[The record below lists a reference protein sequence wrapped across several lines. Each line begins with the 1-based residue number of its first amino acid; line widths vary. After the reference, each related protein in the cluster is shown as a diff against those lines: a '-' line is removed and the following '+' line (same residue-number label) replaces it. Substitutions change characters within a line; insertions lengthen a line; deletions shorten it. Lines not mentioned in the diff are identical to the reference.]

1 MSGESLSGPL
11 LSLDHLSVDY
21 GRGRS
26 RKRVVTDVSF
36 DIAHGE
42 TVGLVGESGSGKST
56 IGKAILGLV
65 PVAGGA
71 IRFDGEDIGH
81 VSSRR
86 RRELTRSIQVIYQ
99 DPYGSL
105 NPALQIGTTLAE
117 PLTTRRR
124 ELSQREVAL
133 RVGEALELVGLPP
146 TAARKY
152 PGDFSGGQRQ
162 RIAIARAVIVRPRLI
177 VCDEAVSALD
187 LSIQAQVLNLLQD
200 LSAELGVSYL
210 FISHD
215 LSVVE
220 LLSTRIAVL
229 YRGSI
234 VESGEARKVF
244 EQPEDPY
251 TRLLRA
257 AAPVPDPDA
266 QRERQKTFFEELRI
280 RRGV

>member
-1 MSGESLSGPL
+1 MPVETPHPL
-11 LSLDHLSVDY
+11 LSVENLSIDY

-26 RKRVVTDVSF
+26 RTRVVTDVSF
-36 DIAHGE
+36 DIAEGE
-42 TVGLVGESGSGKST
+42 TLGLVGESGSGKST

-65 PVAGGA
+65 PVAEGA
-71 IRFDGEDIGH
+71 VRFDGEDISR
-81 VSSRR
+81 VSPRR
-86 RRELTRSIQVIYQ
+86 RRELTRAIQVIYQ

-105 NPALQIGTTLAE
+105 NPARQVGTTLAE
-117 PLTTRRR
+117 PLTLRRGELSRR
-124 ELSQREVAL
+124 EISQR
-133 RVGEALELVGLPP
+133 VGDALELVGLPS

-200 LSAELGVSYL
+200 LSAELGMSYL

-215 LSVVE
+215 LAVVE
-220 LLSTRIAVL
+220 LLSSRIAVL

-234 VESGEARKVF
+234 VERGDARQLL
-244 EQPEDPY
+244 EQPQAPY
-251 TRLLRA
+251 TRLLQA
-257 AAPVPDPDA
+257 AAPVPDPDE
-266 QRERQKTFFEELRI
+266 QRRRREEFFAAFRSRQSA
-280 RRGV
+280 